1 MTYEVK
7 INMEEKLSIASA
19 KLLEKAI
26 EHEVK
31 AVKHGVAAK
40 LLRQHIQT
48 LKELNNKLWTE
59 FNDNTP
65 F

>member
-1 MTYEVK
+1 LTYEVK

-26 EHEVK
+26 EHEV
-31 AVKHGVAAK
+31 AAK

-48 LKELNNKLWTE
+48 LKELNDKLWTAE